1 MNSEKIR
8 NQKFVFMIDKKYILN
23 KEVAAQKMQRMA
35 LEIAEQLSDDPSEL
49 IIIGIKNSGMVIA
62 EKMGLLV
69 QQYVTSAIKIISI
82 TINKHHPDEV
92 VLSEPTLNF
101 NNKNIILVD
110 DVANSGK
117 TLLYALKPLLAFH
130 PKRIQTLVLVERM
143 HKLFPIKSDYIGLT
157 IATTLQDH
165 IQVEVKDGEVEG
177 AFI

>member
-1 MNSEKIR
+1 MT
-8 NQKFVFMIDKKYILN
+8 DKKYILN

-35 LEIAEQLSDDPSEL
+35 LEIAEQLSDDSAEL
-49 IIIGIKNSGMVIA
+49 IIIGIRNSGMVIA

-69 QQYVTSAIKIISI
+69 QQYLTAPIKIISL
-82 TINKHHPDEV
+82 TLDKHQPNEV
-92 VLSEPTLNF
+92 ILSEPNLDF

-143 HKLFPIKSDYIGLT
+143 HKLFPINSDYIGLT

-165 IQVEVKDGEVEG
+165 IQVEVKGGEVEG
-177 AFI
+177 AYI

>member
-1 MNSEKIR
+1 MSLFGENKNLST
-8 NQKFVFMIDKKYILN
+8 MTAKKYILN

-35 LEIAEQLSDDPSEL
+35 LEIAEQLSDDPTEL

-69 QQYVTSAIKIISI
+69 QQYLTSTIKIIGL
-82 TINKHHPDEV
+82 TINKQEPNEV
-92 VLSEPTLNF
+92 ILSKLNLDF

-130 PKRIQTLVLVERM
+130 AKRIQTLVLVERM

-157 IATTLQDH
+157 LATTLQDH